1 MKAPGARACFPP
13 FIFCFVEILLHLS
26 GMIRS
31 ETSKKL
37 QLWLCETT
45 ILSEGGKYYD
55 QVKSKIYQVF

>member
-1 MKAPGARACFPP
+1 MFSP
-13 FIFCFVEILLHLS
+13 FIFCFVRILLHLS

-45 ILSEGGKYYD
+45 LLSEEGKYYD